1 VIDYLT
7 KLISIGC
14 LPHDSG
20 KVILQK
26 QSLCVM
32 GYLMAVGGL
41 VWGTLSIAYE
51 LYFPSLIPYSYTVLT
66 VLNFL
71 LFSQLKNFPQVRV
84 FQLFIS
90 VLLPFLFQ
98 WSLGGFVPSG
108 AVMIWAII
116 PLLASISFQNI
127 QLAKRWLWLY
137 LFLIVMSAWI
147 DVAAPFQ
154 AVTVNNNLITL
165 FFVLN
170 ISVVS
175 ATVIVLVTY
184 FVEKENKAHH
194 KLQLITRQIQISHE
208 ELETTLEVVNQQ
220 NKNIQAWKAQTES
233 SINYAAR
240 IQRALLPLKADIQRY
255 LPESFVF
262 FKPRDVVS
270 GDFYWFDKIN
280 GKLII
285 TVADCTGHGVP
296 GALMS
301 MLGARIL
308 SEITSQ
314 HPNKSAGKYLEM
326 WDLRIQQSLKQGQT
340 QSRDGMDVGLVIL
353 DDKNQKLQFA
363 GAKNPVFYVQNDK
376 MNVIKGDKFSIG
388 GRQSQSKLESHAY
401 QTHQIELYTPT
412 MIYLASDG
420 YQDQFGGTE
429 NRKFMVKHFRQLLLD
444 IYTHPSKKQKQIL
457 LETLQDWMVASD
469 AKQTDDICVLGF
481 RI

>member
-1 VIDYLT
+1 
-7 KLISIGC
+7 
-14 LPHDSG
+14 
-20 KVILQK
+20 
-26 QSLCVM
+26 M

-41 VWGTLSIAYE
+41 VWGTLSIVYE
-51 LYFPSLIPYSYTVLT
+51 LYLPSLIPYSYTILT
-66 VLNFL
+66 IFNFV
-71 LFSQLKNFPQVRV
+71 LFSRLKNFRQTRV

-98 WSLGGFVPSG
+98 WILGGFIPSG

-137 LFLIVMSAWI
+137 LLLILISAWI
-147 DVAAPFQ
+147 DVVAPFQ

-175 ATVIVLVTY
+175 ATIIVLVTY
-184 FVEKENKAHH
+184 FVEKENKAHY
-194 KLQLITRQIQISHE
+194 KLQLITKQIQISHE
-208 ELETTLEVVNQQ
+208 ELETTLEIVNQQ
-220 NKNIQAWKAQTES
+220 NKNIRAWKTQTES

-240 IQRALLPLKADIQRY
+240 IQQALLPLKTDIQRY
-255 LPESFVF
+255 LPESFVL

-280 GKLII
+280 EKLII

-308 SEITSQ
+308 SEITNQ
-314 HPNKSAGKYLEM
+314 YPNELAGKYLEM
-326 WDLRIQQSLKQGQT
+326 WDIRIRQSLKQGKT
-340 QSRDGMDVGLVIL
+340 QSRDGMDVSFVIL
-353 DDKNQKLQFA
+353 DTKNQNLQFA
-363 GAKNPVFYVQNDK
+363 GAKNPIFYVQNHK
-376 MNVIKGDKFSIG
+376 MNVIKGDRRSIG
-388 GRQSQSKLESHAY
+388 GRQSKLESHTY
-401 QTHQIELYTPT
+401 QTHQIKLHISTV
-412 MIYLASDG
+412 IYLASDG

-429 NRKFMVKHFRQLLLD
+429 NRKFMVKHFRQLLLE
-444 IYTHPSKKQKQIL
+444 IYTRPLEEQKHIL
-457 LETLQDWMVASD
+457 LATLEDWMTTSD